1 MRIFIMNEKEIIA
14 RIWFKYA
21 GNSLKINQIKA
32 EAIEE
37 IWQSLGF
44 SRDELAEI
52 VINKL
57 FYNLFD

>member
-1 MRIFIMNEKEIIA
+1 MNEKEIIA

-21 GNSLKINQIKA
+21 GDSLKTNQIKV

-44 SRDELAEI
+44 SRDEIAKI

>member
-1 MRIFIMNEKEIIA
+1 MNEKEIIA

-21 GNSLKINQIKA
+21 GNSLKINQIKV

-44 SRDELAEI
+44 SRDELAKI

>member
-1 MRIFIMNEKEIIA
+1 MDEKETTA

-37 IWQSLGF
+37 IWESLGF
-44 SRDELAEI
+44 SRDELAKI

>member
-1 MRIFIMNEKEIIA
+1 MNEKEIIA
-14 RIWFKYA
+14 SIWFKYA
-21 GNSLKINQIKA
+21 GNSLKISQIKA
-32 EAIEE
+32 NAIEE

>member
-1 MRIFIMNEKEIIA
+1 MNEKEIIA

-21 GNSLKINQIKA
+21 GNSLKINQIKV

-52 VINKL
+52 VIDKL

>member
-1 MRIFIMNEKEIIA
+1 MSEKEIIA

-37 IWQSLGF
+37 IWESLGF
-44 SRDELAEI
+44 SRDELAKI

>member
-1 MRIFIMNEKEIIA
+1 MNEKEIIA
-14 RIWFKYA
+14 RTWFKYA